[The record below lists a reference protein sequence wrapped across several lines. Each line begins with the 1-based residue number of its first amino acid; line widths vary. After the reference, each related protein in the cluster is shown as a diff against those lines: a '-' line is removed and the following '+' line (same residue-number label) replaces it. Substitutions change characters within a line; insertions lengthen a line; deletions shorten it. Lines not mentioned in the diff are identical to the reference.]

1 MEEQQLS
8 YNVLEGR
15 FKQLQGKE
23 EEPRVRG
30 RGGRGRGFG
39 FM

>member
-8 YNVLEGR
+8 YNMLEGR

-23 EEPRVRG
+23 EEPGVRG
-30 RGGRGRGFG
+30 RGGRGRGFD